1 MQTTARKSS
10 AERTDFIL
18 ETLLLNAE
26 NSGATETVAEILK
39 NGGLAAIPTETVYGL
54 AANAFDPAACANIFK
69 AKGRP
74 GDNPLIVHICNMD
87 MLKDVVEEVP
97 EKAKILA
104 EKFWPGP
111 LTMIM
116 KKSDKIPMVTSANL
130 PTVAV
135 RFPAHHVAQRI
146 IAEAEL
152 PLAAPSANLSGS
164 PSPTTFEHCV
174 HDLLGRV
181 DAIIDGGPCAVG
193 VESTII
199 SFAEETPMLLRP
211 GYVTLEQL
219 RGAIGEVGLSK
230 AVLEKLG
237 DGEKVLSPGM
247 KYKHYAPKAKVSLV
261 KGSREQYVKYVN
273 EHADEHG
280 VFALCFDEEAPVLKT
295 STVCYGSEYSDAE
308 QAERLFDALRE
319 LDELGA
325 LRVYAH
331 SPRTTGVG
339 MAVYNRLVRAAGFDI
354 ITLD

>member
-10 AERTDFIL
+10 AERNDFIL

-146 IAEAEL
+146 IAEAGL

>member
-10 AERTDFIL
+10 AERNDFIL

-135 RFPAHHVAQRI
+135 RFPAHPVAQRI
-146 IAEAEL
+146 IAEAGL

-230 AVLEKLG
+230 AVLERLG

>member
-1 MQTTARKSS
+1 M
-10 AERTDFIL
+10 
-18 ETLLLNAE
+18 ETLFLDAKND
-26 NSGATETVAEILK
+26 GAIETVAKILK

-54 AANAFDPAACANIFK
+54 AANAFDPVACANIFK

-74 GDNPLIVHICNMD
+74 GDNPLIVHICNID
-87 MLKDVVEEVP
+87 MLGDVVAEVP
-97 EKAKILA
+97 EKARILA

-135 RFPAHHVAQRI
+135 RFPAHPVAQEI
-146 IAEAEL
+146 IRKTGL

-174 HDLLGRV
+174 HDLTGRV

-219 RGAIGEVGLSK
+219 RDAIGEVGLSK

-261 KGSREQYVKYVN
+261 KASTEKYVEYVN
-273 EHADEHG
+273 EHANEEG
-280 VFALCFDEEAPVLKT
+280 VFALCFDEEAPMLKV
-295 STVCYGSEYSDAE
+295 STVCYGSKFSDEE

-319 LDELGA
+319 LDDAGA
-325 LRVYAH
+325 LCVYAH
-331 SPRTTGVG
+331 SPRTSGVG

-354 ITLD
+354 LTLD

>member
-26 NSGATETVAEILK
+26 NSGATETVAEVLK

-54 AANAFDPAACANIFK
+54 AANAFDPVACANIFK

-135 RFPAHHVAQRI
+135 RFPAHPVAQRI
-146 IAEAEL
+146 IAEAGL

>member
-1 MQTTARKSS
+1 M
-10 AERTDFIL
+10 

-54 AANAFDPAACANIFK
+54 AANAFDPVACANIFK

-135 RFPAHHVAQRI
+135 RFPAHPVAQRI
-146 IAEAEL
+146 IAEAGL

>member
-1 MQTTARKSS
+1 MV
-10 AERTDFIL
+10 L
-18 ETLLLNAE
+18 NTLLLNAN
-26 NSGATETVAEILK
+26 NSGDIDTVAEILK

-54 AANAFDPAACANIFK
+54 AANAFNATACANIFK

-74 GDNPLIVHICNMD
+74 GDNPLIVHICNTD
-87 MLKDVVEEVP
+87 MLKDVVAEFP

-116 KKSDKIPMVTSANL
+116 KKNDKIPMVTSANL

-135 RFPAHHVAQRI
+135 RFPAHPAAQKI
-146 IAEAEL
+146 IERANL

-181 DAIIDGGPCAVG
+181 DAIVDGGACSVG

-199 SFAEETPMLLRP
+199 SFADEVPVLLRP
-211 GYVTLEQL
+211 GYITLEQL
-219 RGAIGEVGLSK
+219 RDAIGEVTLSK

-247 KYKHYAPKAKVSLV
+247 KYKHYAPKAKVSLI
-261 KGSREQYVKYVN
+261 KAGDEAFADYVN
-273 EHADEHG
+273 EHADGES
-280 VFALCFDEEAPVLKT
+280 VFALCFDEEAPNLKVK
-295 STVCYGSEYSDAE
+295 TVCYGSEFSDAE

-319 LDELGA
+319 LDDLGA

-331 SPRTTGVG
+331 SPKTTGVG

>member
-1 MQTTARKSS
+1 M
-10 AERTDFIL
+10 

-54 AANAFDPAACANIFK
+54 AANAFDPVACANIFK